1 MQKKEF
7 LIGLIFKIVSI
18 ISLLFLI
25 GMIFFLFKESI
36 GLFTKISNL
45 KSFFFGT
52 SWYPTLDEPEFGILP
67 LLWGSLFVTFGALL
81 FAFPLGISLAIFI
94 TEIADHKI
102 KDIIKPII
110 EILAGIPSITYGF
123 FGMVILGPFLQKTF
137 NIPVG
142 LCALNASLLLGMMA
156 LPTIV
161 SVSADAISSI
171 PKQYKEISLALG
183 ASRWETIKNVILPA
197 AKSGIICSLILGFG
211 RAIGE
216 TMTVMMVAG
225 NAPIFS
231 ISFLDPIRTLTA
243 TIALEM
249 GETIRGSM
257 HYRALFA
264 LGCVLFLITL
274 IFNALAMKLKDGFM
288 ARKK

>member
-1 MQKKEF
+1 MRKKEF
-7 LIGLIFKIVSI
+7 YITLILEITST

-25 GMIFFLFKESI
+25 SMIFFLFKESI
-36 GLFTKISNL
+36 GLFTKITNI
-45 KSFFFGT
+45 KSFFLGT
-52 SWYPTLDEPEFGILP
+52 SWYPASDEPEFGVLP
-67 LLWGSLFVTFGALL
+67 LLWGSVFVAFGALL
-81 FAFPLGISLAIFI
+81 FSFPLGLGLAIFI
-94 TEIADHKI
+94 TEIAHHRI

-123 FGMVILGPFLQKTF
+123 FGMVILGPFLQKIF

-161 SVSADAISSI
+161 SVSADAISSV
-171 PKQYKEISLALG
+171 PKQFKEISLALG

-231 ISFLDPIRTLTA
+231 ISFLDPVRTLTA

-257 HYRALFA
+257 HYRALFG
-264 LGCVLFLITL
+264 LGCILFLITL
-274 IFNALAMKLKDGFM
+274 IFNMIAMKLKDGF
-288 ARKK
+288 REKK